1 MFELLQTVHE
11 LVLSRRFGAQSQ
23 DALCRTTR
31 VQQLGTFT
39 LLHLLDHSAD
49 SDSIS
54 LVSNNQIFLEG
65 TIVAA
70 LTSWTFLLALLDL
83 LPPGELAEGLRS
95 FLKFGD
101 KELDVVQDVVQ
112 DLLPK

>member
-1 MFELLQTVHE
+1 M
-11 LVLSRRFGAQSQ
+11 
-23 DALCRTTR
+23 
-31 VQQLGTFT
+31 
-39 LLHLLDHSAD
+39 
-49 SDSIS
+49 
-54 LVSNNQIFLEG
+54 
-65 TIVAA
+65 AA

-95 FLKFGD
+95 LLKFGD